1 MTKPLRDSKG
11 RFVSRESKVE
21 ELKFYISV
29 LKELL
34 PPSEWGPE
42 QRSFPRAIR
51 QLRLDCGIYETF

>member
-1 MTKPLRDSKG
+1 MTKPCRDSKG
-11 RFVSRESKVE
+11 RFVSRGEMVE

-42 QRSFPRAIR
+42 QRSLPRAIR